1 MAGTEKLCRWKY
13 ALNNVKAWN
22 KPMFTYIIR
31 CMDDSLYC
39 GYTTDID
46 RRIDEHKRSIGSKYV
61 RSRRYK
67 KTEIVFQLKSKS
79 DAMKLEKR
87 IKKLKKQEKEKL
99 ITGDLSLISSFEI
112 DFSVYFLE

>member
-1 MAGTEKLCRWKY
+1 
-13 ALNNVKAWN
+13 
-22 KPMFTYIIR
+22 MFTYIIR

-46 RRIDEHKRSIGSKYV
+46 RRIEEHKKSIGSKYV
-61 RSRRYK
+61 RAKKYK
-67 KTEIVFQLKSKS
+67 KTEIVFRLKSKC

-99 ITGDLSLISSFEI
+99 IAGDISLLSSFEI
-112 DFSVYFLE
+112 EFSIYFSE